1 MKEIFPSRI
10 NIKKY
15 ALSHVK
21 ARIDE
26 VYYDLHRIFPTMGNY
41 RDISAEQTKEQNEL
55 EDKLADLITAQI
67 RQNLKI

>member
-15 ALSHVK
+15 ALSQVK
-21 ARIDE
+21 ARIDD
-26 VYYDLHRIFPTMGNY
+26 VYYDLHRIFPTMGLRGY
-41 RDISAEQTKEQNEL
+41 YKQTKEQNEL
-55 EDKLADLITAQI
+55 EDKLADLITAQV

>member
-26 VYYDLHRIFPTMGNY
+26 VYYDLHRIFPTMGG
-41 RDISAEQTKEQNEL
+41 DTTPEQTKEQNEL

>member
-15 ALSHVK
+15 ALSQVK
-21 ARIDE
+21 ARMDE
-26 VYYDLHRIFPTMGNY
+26 VYYDLHRIFPTMGG
-41 RDISAEQTKEQNEL
+41 DIRPEQTKEQNEL
-55 EDKLADLITAQI
+55 EDKLADLITAQV